1 MSTNRLQGRN
11 VLIVDDDEDI
21 LSSMDLAIRA
31 EGATTMKATDGSAAV
46 LCFQAGQFDI
56 VVLDMML
63 PKSSGFVVLEKIM
76 EREDRP
82 PVIMITAN
90 QGKRH
95 MQYAQDHGVTAY
107 LTKPVPLQ
115 RLVET
120 VVRLVDGPP
129 PSGKT
134 RAA

>member
-1 MSTNRLQGRN
+1 
-11 VLIVDDDEDI
+11 
-21 LSSMDLAIRA
+21 
-31 EGATTMKATDGSAAV
+31 
-46 LCFQAGQFDI
+46 
-56 VVLDMML
+56 
-63 PKSSGFVVLEKIM
+63 
-76 EREDRP
+76 
-82 PVIMITAN
+82 
-90 QGKRH
+90 

-129 PSGKT
+129 PAGKT